1 MASTKTAIIA
11 AILGNGG
18 IAITKLVASAITG
31 SAAMLA
37 EAIHSIVD
45 TGNGAL
51 LLLGIHRS
59 KKPADEEHPFGY
71 GKELYFWTLVVAMII
86 FGAGGGISIY
96 EGIKHLVHPRP
107 ITNPTLN
114 YWVLGI
120 ALVLEG
126 AAWYIAL
133 KGFLAVKGQ
142 RSIWRAVRTS
152 KDPTTFAVLLED
164 SAALLGILIAFAGI
178 ALGQV
183 TGIAFFDPLASVII
197 GVLLAVIAIV
207 LARESRDL
215 LVGESAEPKTVR
227 SIQSICA
234 ADADVEHADRPLTVH
249 FGPDKIL
256 VNLDVKFRSVLTADE
271 IEHAVDRLE
280 QSIRDAHPDVAR
292 IYIEAER
299 LRATRGE
306 TGPASDVS
314 EAPS

>member
-1 MASTKTAIIA
+1 
-11 AILGNGG
+11 
-18 IAITKLVASAITG
+18 
-31 SAAMLA
+31 MLA

-51 LLLGIHRS
+51 LLLGIARS
-59 KKPADEEHPFGY
+59 KRPADEEHPFGY

-96 EGIKHLVHPRP
+96 EGIKHLLHPKP

-133 KGFLAVKGQ
+133 KGFLATKGQ
-142 RSIWRAVRTS
+142 NSIWRAMRTS

-164 SAALLGILIAFAGI
+164 SAALLGILVAFVGI
-178 ALGQV
+178 ALGQL
-183 TGIAFFDPLASVII
+183 TGNTLFDPAASVII
-197 GVLLAVIAIV
+197 GLLLATIAVV

-215 LVGESAEPKTVR
+215 LVGESADPKTVR
-227 SIQSICA
+227 SIHSIA
-234 ADADVEHADRPLTVH
+234 RSDADVEHADRPLTVH

-256 VNLDVKFRSVLTADE
+256 VNLDIEFRSEMTADE
-271 IEHAVDRLE
+271 MEVAVDRLE
-280 QSIRDAHPDVAR
+280 SAIRSAHPDVAK

-299 LRATRGE
+299 VRQALRGR
-306 TGPASDVS
+306 PA
-314 EAPS
+314 E